1 VGIGREG
8 RDLERPGRGDST
20 QMIDQLVGAKRRLVP
35 LISVVLIAG
44 FLATSLASYYVSVE
58 SVREG
63 IVESGLPLT
72 ADNIYSEIQRDLLRP
87 IFISSMMAHDT
98 FLRDWVIGGE
108 QETARVAKYLA
119 EIKAKYDTVS
129 SFFVSD
135 ATRTYYFPDG
145 VLKKMSRDDW
155 RDVWYFRV
163 HDMKEPYEINVDPD
177 FANRDTMTIFI
188 NYRLLDYDGRF
199 LGVTGVG
206 LTVTSLRKQ
215 VDAYRDRFGRDVYFV
230 DTTGK
235 VVLAGV
241 TASVGDSILKRAGLD
256 AIAPDILAG
265 RDGSFEYR
273 NGGHT
278 ILLNTRFIPELGWH
292 VFVEQDETGA
302 IAAIRKALAV
312 NLLICLVITAVVVLI
327 INATVTRFQQRIE
340 QLAVTDKLT
349 GLLNRH
355 GFDAV
360 FAQALKE
367 TRRTQDPLSVALF
380 DIDNFKDIN
389 DRFGHLA
396 GDAVI
401 HAVGESARRALR
413 DSDAICRWG
422 GDEFLVLL
430 KGCALADAFRLAE
443 KIGEKVAATP
453 CSYNNVQIPITV
465 SLGVAQQRPD
475 EQADRL
481 IARVDAALYEAK
493 SRGRQRVAQA
503 S

>member
-1 VGIGREG
+1 
-8 RDLERPGRGDST
+8 
-20 QMIDQLVGAKRRLVP
+20 MIDRLVGAKRRLIP
-35 LISVVLIAG
+35 LISIVLVAG
-44 FLATSLASYYVSVE
+44 FLATSLASYFVSVA

-72 ADNIYSEIQRDLLRP
+72 ADNIYSEIQKDLLRP

-98 FLRDWVIGGE
+98 FLRDWVINGE
-108 QETARVAKYLA
+108 RDTGQVAKYLA
-119 EIKAKYDTVS
+119 EIKTKYDTVS
-129 SFFVSD
+129 SFFISEG
-135 ATRTYYFPDG
+135 TRTYYYPDG

-163 HDMKEPYEINVDPD
+163 RDMKEPYEINVDPD
-177 FANRDTMTIFI
+177 FANKDTMTIFI
-188 NYRLLDYDGRF
+188 NYRLLDYQGHF

-206 LTVTSLRKQ
+206 LTVNSLRRQ

-230 DTTGK
+230 DTAGK
-235 VVLAGV
+235 VVLSGV
-241 TASVGDSILKRAGLD
+241 TAAVGDNVSKREGLE
-256 AIAPDILAG
+256 AIAPGILEG
-265 RDGSFEYR
+265 KDGSFEYR
-273 NGGHT
+273 NGGHK

-302 IAAIRKALAV
+302 IAAIRNALLV
-312 NLLICLVITAVVVLI
+312 NLLICLVITAIVVGI
-327 INATVTRFQQRIE
+327 ISATITRFQKRIE
-340 QLAVTDKLT
+340 QLAITDKLT

-367 TRRTQDPLSVALF
+367 SRRSHQPLSVALF
-380 DIDNFKDIN
+380 DIDRFKEIN

-401 HAVGESARRALR
+401 HAVGAAARGALR
-413 DSDAICRWG
+413 ESDAICRWG

-430 KGCALADAFRLAE
+430 KGCALADAFKLAE
-443 KIGEKVAATP
+443 KIGETVAANPFT
-453 CSYNNVQIPITV
+453 YNHLPIAITV
-465 SLGVAQQRPD
+465 SLGVAQQRPA
-475 EQADRL
+475 EEADRL
-481 IARVDAALYEAK
+481 IARVDAALYDAK